1 MSPFISNSGKVNA
14 SLASCFMADILLL
27 TATVFVVR
35 PHPSCFMV
43 MVIPN
48 QVGHFEN
55 VTKAEE
61 RRGREGGKPPRR
73 ERRGGIHYLGAAL
86 PLAAP

>member
-1 MSPFISNSGKVNA
+1 MSPFISNSRKVNA

-35 PHPSCFMV
+35 PHPSFFTM

-55 VTKAEE
+55 VMKAEE
-61 RRGREGGKPPRR
+61 RRWEGGG
-73 ERRGGIHYLGAAL
+73 E
-86 PLAAP
+86 AP

>member
-1 MSPFISNSGKVNA
+1 MSPFISNSRKVNA

-35 PHPSCFMV
+35 PHPSFFTM

-55 VTKAEE
+55 VMKAEE
-61 RRGREGGKPPRR
+61 WRWEGGG
-73 ERRGGIHYLGAAL
+73 E
-86 PLAAP
+86 AP